1 MSQSPQILVDKS
13 DAIVRNLKFTQQLA
27 RDCEEET
34 YKAVQARVNKR
45 DNKVSSSSVALAKGA
60 DKHACALKNIENF
73 NEGFDFELGKTR

>member
-45 DNKVSSSSVALAKGA
+45 DNKVSSSVALAKGA

-73 NEGFDFELGKTR
+73 NEGFDFELGRTR

>member
-45 DNKVSSSSVALAKGA
+45 DNKVASSVALAKGA